1 MLKIALSGSM
11 TSDIE
16 GYNLA
21 YANNAYVQAF
31 YDLQAQPMI
40 IPFLNLSSEPATFQ
54 PQTCISADVRNF
66 AKAALAES
74 DALLLTGGHDLD
86 PRFYGE
92 EAHAKLGKTLISRDV
107 FDFALLA
114 EAITRKMPILA
125 ICRGLQLI
133 NVYFGGTLYQDL
145 SERQG
150 TTLGHVQKSSSD
162 QTWHSVKIAH
172 ESLLAKICQIENL
185 QVNSLHHQAVKDLA
199 LNLEALAWAPDGLI
213 EAFTLPNY
221 PFLLAVQ
228 WHHEFLQR
236 EQATM
241 RDLFIAFLKAAAQYQ
256 ANK

>member
-1 MLKIALSGSM
+1 MLKIAMSGSM
-11 TSDIE
+11 TSDTE

-21 YANNAYVQAF
+21 YANNAYVQTF
-31 YDLQAQPMI
+31 YDLQAQPVI
-40 IPFLNLSSEPATFQ
+40 IPFLNSLSEPATFQ
-54 PQTCISADVRNF
+54 AQTCVSAKVRNF
-66 AKAALAES
+66 AKAALEAS

-86 PRFYGE
+86 PRFYAE
-92 EAHAKLGKTLISRDV
+92 EAHAKLGKTLLSRDV

-145 SERQG
+145 SERQQA
-150 TTLGHVQKSSSD
+150 TLGHVQKSSSD

-172 ESLLAKICQIENL
+172 GSFLAQICQTENL

-199 LNLEALAWAPDGLI
+199 PNLEALAWAPDGLV
-213 EAFTLPNY
+213 EAFTLANY

-228 WHHEFLQR
+228 WHPEFLQ
-236 EQATM
+236 EKQLVM
-241 RDLFIAFLKAAAQYQ
+241 RDLFVAFLKAAEKYQ

>member
-1 MLKIALSGSM
+1 MLTIALSGSM
-11 TSDIE
+11 TSDTE

-40 IPFLNLSSEPATFQ
+40 IPFLNSLPEPTDFQ
-54 PQTCISADVRNF
+54 PKICISAEVRNF
-66 AKAALAES
+66 AQVALAGA

-92 EAHAKLGKTLISRDV
+92 EAHAKLGKTLLSRDV
-107 FDFALLA
+107 FDFALLT

-145 SERQG
+145 SERQQA
-150 TTLGHVQKSSSD
+150 TLGHVQKSNSD
-162 QTWHSVKIAH
+162 QTWHSVKIAR
-172 ESLLAKICQIENL
+172 ESFLAQICQTEKL

-199 LNLEALAWAPDGLI
+199 SNLEALAWAPDGLI

-228 WHHEFLQR
+228 WHPEFLQSK
-236 EQATM
+236 QAVM
-241 RDLFIAFLKAAAQYQ
+241 RDLFTAFLKAAEQYQ